1 MTTAA
6 RDGRG
11 RRRVTL
17 YVPIEGQTPEPLTEI
32 VFAPVTASVMWRWED
47 GQIDGVIALLCELS
61 GWSRDWLGAMPYPDY
76 EFVIEEFMAHLPDRL
91 RRSIAEGRI
100 PMVMATAPADEE
112 QPSVGNGADGDPV
125 PVTSE
130 KPITVADLDDGLG
143 FGGLDPNG

>member
-17 YVPIEGQTPEPLTEI
+17 YVPIEGHTPEPLTEI
-32 VFAPVTASVMWRWED
+32 VFQPVTASVMWRWED
-47 GQIDGVIALLCELS
+47 GQIDGVIGLLCELS

-91 RRSIAEGRI
+91 RSSIANGQI
-100 PMVMATAPADEE
+100 PMSMVGPQADEE
-112 QPSVGNGADGDPV
+112 QRTVPNGQDGEPI
-125 PVTSE
+125 PVTSAD
-130 KPITVADLDDGLG
+130 PIPAEIDEGLG
-143 FGGLDPNG
+143 FDGLDPHG